1 MIEKEDDVLT
11 GDQIPVESVKNEG
24 TLVLDATCAPASIA
38 YPRDLQL
45 LNDSREH
52 LENMIDDL
60 HSQVSG
66 KKPRTYR
73 QKARK
78 QYLNVSK
85 SKRPTRKKMR
95 QAIRQQL
102 EHVNRDIN
110 YVNRYLNEGQTL
122 SAQQLGLF
130 DVIKTLYGQQ
140 KEMYDF
146 KKHTIKERIV
156 SLHQPHVRP
165 IVRGKV
171 KAPTEF
177 GAKVEIS
184 VVNGYVRIEKL
195 SWEAYNESE
204 TLIPA
209 AKRYHQE
216 NGVYPERIL
225 ADKIYRN
232 RTNLAFCKE
241 HGIRLSG
248 PALGRPKKNQAVDKR
263 AEYEDL
269 CDRNIVE
276 GKFGEGKNTY
286 GLNRIVTKL
295 KETSEAMIYGIMMT
309 MNLTRRFRDE

>member
-1 MIEKEDDVLT
+1 
-11 GDQIPVESVKNEG
+11 
-24 TLVLDATCAPASIA
+24 
-38 YPRDLQL
+38 
-45 LNDSREH
+45 
-52 LENMIDDL
+52 MIDDL
-60 HSQVSG
+60 HSQKGG

-73 QKARK
+73 KKARK

-85 SKRPTRKKMR
+85 SKKPTRKKMR

-102 EHVNRDIN
+102 EHVNRDIKW
-110 YVNRYLNEGQTL
+110 VTEYLNEGHNL

-140 KEMYDF
+140 KEMYDA
-146 KKHTIKERIV
+146 KKHTIKDRIV
-156 SLHQPHVRP
+156 SLYQPHVRP

-184 VVNGYVRIEKL
+184 VINGYVQIERL
-195 SWEAYNESE
+195 SWDAYNESE

-209 AKRYHQE
+209 AERYFEQ
-216 NGVYPERIL
+216 NGVYPKRIL

-232 RTNLAFCKE
+232 RVNLAFCKE
-241 HGIRLSG
+241 HNIRLSG
-248 PALGRPKKNQAVDKR
+248 PALGRPKKNQVVDKR

-295 KETSEAMIYGIMMT
+295 KQTSEAVIYGIMLT
-309 MNLTRRFRDE
+309 MNLTRLLREE